1 MVRVRLPRSDEWL
14 DEQGMGGNFRT
25 GIGLDS
31 GSATRR
37 TRRPSGRHDDGHQ
50 LVIADSTHAM
60 LGDDAAG
67 LVHYGDLPVRG
78 RQRKLTVWLPEWDGE
93 LETPKSGL
101 SWLIRRK
108 TATGAK
114 EQIML
119 ARSHGEVPPGP
130 ADGVV
135 ASPELRDH
143 A

>member
-1 MVRVRLPRSDEWL
+1 MEDHADRALSAAREMVRVRLPRSDEWL
-14 DEQGMGGNFRT
+14 DEQGM
-25 GIGLDS
+25 
-31 GSATRR
+31 
-37 TRRPSGRHDDGHQ
+37 
-50 LVIADSTHAM
+50 
-60 LGDDAAG
+60 DAAG

-93 LETPKSGL
+93 LKTPKSGL